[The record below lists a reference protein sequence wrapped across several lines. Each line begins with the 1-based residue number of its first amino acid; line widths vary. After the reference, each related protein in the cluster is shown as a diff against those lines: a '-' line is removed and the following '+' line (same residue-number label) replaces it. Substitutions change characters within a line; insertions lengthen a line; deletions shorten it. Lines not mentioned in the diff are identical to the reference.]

1 MKKSLYI
8 FLGLAG
14 IVAVIG
20 VANLLLNLHLAINYP
35 LFIIAS
41 VIISYGIYKIDY
53 FMIKSV
59 FKNQQKSVK
68 DAFPLWMS
76 TLEVLIVT
84 NNIPNTLRKSLPSCP
99 KPIVKDL
106 ERFIA
111 RLDVNPIDKEA
122 YKDFLSDTRKR
133 RQESDTFLIGALNSL
148 PLMVVSLYIL
158 MISNL
163 LSSAIMGNM

>member
-1 MKKSLYI
+1 M
-8 FLGLAG
+8 
-14 IVAVIG
+14 
-20 VANLLLNLHLAINYP
+20 
-35 LFIIAS
+35 
-41 VIISYGIYKIDY
+41 
-53 FMIKSV
+53 
-59 FKNQQKSVK
+59 K

-122 YKDFLSDTRKR
+122 YKDFLSQYNIPEI
-133 RQESDTFLIGALNSL
+133 QEIVLDFLALLAWGQRSVNQL
-148 PLMVVSLYIL
+148 FV
-158 MISNL
+158 
-163 LSSAIMGNM
+163 IMR